1 MSLLKGLLAY
11 FLKGGWSLN
20 MLDFSLNH
28 HLQAQFFFKSVSL
41 PDRLYDKA
49 SELNFESHLSTI
61 FFLKHKE

>member
-1 MSLLKGLLAY
+1 
-11 FLKGGWSLN
+11 

-61 FFLKHKE
+61 FFLKHKD